1 MSDYEADDD
10 LHPPPPPRFAR
21 GAPHDAREAPEGD
34 GSRLRNRDGRGGHD
48 DPFGAAARWMPDDGH
63 DDGRGNAYA
72 DDAYAGGGQDDAYV
86 DDAHD
91 GKGTRRFSDDG
102 YVDDGARM
110 PFDGYADEDGSWNQD
125 DAHMAGVDVADD
137 DAAGDD
143 GFPGNPR
150 GRGAPSAGA
159 LREMTRV
166 RSGESHADELI
177 EAARHRDRARVL
189 LSPGHAM
196 AIILILTMAL
206 CASLT
211 LLTIQGVNIA
221 KGGDMAQVAQAA
233 AGGGDSASADSAT
246 QGQSQQSQNGSG
258 QSQASG
264 TDGAGQSSDGQSPG
278 NGSQTQDGTSQS
290 PGDGSQTQQDAGNG
304 QQQPDGGASG
314 SASSSASDATS
325 NQPANPTQPAQ
336 PDDGLID
343 LNTASAAELDDI
355 KGVGPATA
363 EKIIALREQRGGFTS
378 VDELLDVPGIGPKTL
393 EKMRPQITVRP
404 RTTAGSGGSSGA
416 AGKP

>member
-1 MSDYEADDD
+1 
-10 LHPPPPPRFAR
+10 
-21 GAPHDAREAPEGD
+21 
-34 GSRLRNRDGRGGHD
+34 
-48 DPFGAAARWMPDDGH
+48 
-63 DDGRGNAYA
+63 
-72 DDAYAGGGQDDAYV
+72 
-86 DDAHD
+86 
-91 GKGTRRFSDDG
+91 
-102 YVDDGARM
+102 
-110 PFDGYADEDGSWNQD
+110 
-125 DAHMAGVDVADD
+125 MAGADVGDD

-150 GRGAPSAGA
+150 GRGAPPAVA

-211 LLTIQGVNIA
+211 LLTIQGINIA

-233 AGGGDSASADSAT
+233 AGGGTSASADSAT

-264 TDGAGQSSDGQSPG
+264 TDGAGQSSDGQSSG
-278 NGSQTQDGTSQS
+278 NGNQTQDGTSQS
-290 PGDGSQTQQDAGNG
+290 PGDGNQTQQDAGNG
-304 QQQPDGGASG
+304 QQPDGDASG
-314 SASSSASDATS
+314 SASDATS
-325 NQPANPTQPAQ
+325 NQPANPTQPVQ

-363 EKIIALREQRGGFTS
+363 EKIVALRRERGGFAS
-378 VDELLDVPGIGPKTL
+378 VEELLDVPGIGAKTL
-393 EKMRPQITVRP
+393 EKMRPQITVG
-404 RTTAGSGGSSGA
+404 AGRGG
-416 AGKP
+416 